1 MSFAFSKLLD
11 TLEVIKKQK
20 RKTGNARILLVLFKP
35 NIGNSNKKKF
45 QISIG

>member
-20 RKTGNARILLVLFKP
+20 RKTGNARGL
-35 NIGNSNKKKF
+35 NIENREYAEPTIIF
-45 QISIG
+45 